1 MRFLEDDPAPPDP
14 APHSAAAAAAAAAAA
29 SLPEDDDGGDQHLL
43 PLHFLKAQIVSH
55 ALYGQLVEAHVA
67 CLKVATPV
75 DQLPQLD
82 EQLSQADGV
91 VEKYMFLLPPG
102 GSHELLLDEQTD
114 LDWFMAQMVV
124 LLQSFKEEL
133 EQHVR
138 VHAREAVLAC
148 WELEQ
153 SLVSITGTTHPI
165 IHLQGAACGWAG
177 VEAGP
182 GTGATMSDEDMV
194 DDGPFE
200 LHMHASSSGE
210 RPMEEQA
217 LAQQPSL
224 LRSDSEQNL
233 MERMRQELKQQLKQ
247 GYRARIE
254 DVREEIMRKRRAGKL
269 PGDTTQVL
277 KDWWNSHAKWPYP
290 TEDEK
295 AILVQ
300 QTGLELKQINNWFIN
315 QRKRN
320 WHNSSSSKS
329 EAKTSAKR
337 LKAKYGSRVGKASQV
352 GCIPPVKLYRYPL
365 ASSGSRQGDTE
376 LNNRHRAG
384 HS

>member
-14 APHSAAAAAAAAAAA
+14 APHSAAAAAAAA
-29 SLPEDDDGGDQHLL
+29 SLPDDDDGGDQHLL

-75 DQLPQLD
+75 NQLPQLD

-153 SLVSITGTTHPI
+153 SLVLKRVQEPD
-165 IHLQGAACGWAG
+165 QQY
-177 VEAGP
+177 
-182 GTGATMSDEDMV
+182 EDLV

-277 KDWWNSHAKWPYP
+277 KAWWNSHAKWPYP

-295 AILVQ
+295 TILVQ

-320 WHNSSSSKS
+320 WHNSSSKS

-337 LKAKYGSRVGKASQV
+337 LKAKG
-352 GCIPPVKLYRYPL
+352 P
-365 ASSGSRQGDTE
+365 E
-376 LNNRHRAG
+376 
-384 HS
+384 